1 MRKLIAIALCLLGFL
16 GSASAAELP
25 VGPML
30 FKLGA
35 PQASVMTA
43 VASRFRVIPVTGKPD
58 MFFLSERD
66 APNAK
71 VIGGISFKNGRLSW
85 VQRNWGSFDGSAR
98 ADEVAKALYSAIE
111 SATTATGSSASV
123 STKINRVPGTEFR
136 STYFDFPGHKVSI
149 TVADGNSAHG
159 GKQVTVDESISL

>member
-1 MRKLIAIALCLLGFL
+1 MRKLIFIALCLLGSL
-16 GSASAAELP
+16 GSATAAELP
-25 VGPML
+25 VGSML

-35 PQASVMTA
+35 PQASVMVE
-43 VASRFRVIPVTGKPD
+43 VAARFRAIPVTGTPD
-58 MFFLSERD
+58 MFFLSDRD

-71 VIGGISFKNGRLSW
+71 VIGAISFKNGHLNW

-111 SATTATGSSASV
+111 SATAATGSAASV

-149 TVADGNSAHG
+149 TVTDGDSTHG

>member
-16 GSASAAELP
+16 SSANGAELP

-30 FKLGA
+30 FKLGTS
-35 PQASVMTA
+35 QASVMTE
-43 VASRFRVIPVTGKPD
+43 VAARFRVIPVTGSPD
-58 MFFLSERD
+58 MFFLSD
-66 APNAK
+66 KNAPSAN

-98 ADEVAKALYSAIE
+98 ADEGAKALYSAIE
-111 SATTATGSSASV
+111 SATTATGSSASI

-136 STYFDFPGHKVSI
+136 STYFEFPGHKVSI
-149 TVADGNSAHG
+149 TVTDGDSTHG
-159 GKQVTVDESISL
+159 GKQVTVDESISQ